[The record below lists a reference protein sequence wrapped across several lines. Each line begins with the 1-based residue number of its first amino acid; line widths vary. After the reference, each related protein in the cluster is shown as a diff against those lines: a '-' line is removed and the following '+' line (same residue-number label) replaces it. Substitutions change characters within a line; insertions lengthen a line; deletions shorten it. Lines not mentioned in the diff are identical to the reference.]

1 MFDTRIHSTISCDV
15 TSAMNPEQDS
25 GFGLI
30 IQTSWYVNVQREAIF
45 TDQTLV
51 FEVKKCLV
59 AVQEPVKAYLGSD
72 TSLSRF

>member
-1 MFDTRIHSTISCDV
+1 
-15 TSAMNPEQDS
+15 MNPEQDS

-51 FEVKKCLV
+51 FEVKKSLV